1 MSFRSS
7 LRASLLVTL
16 LSLRA
21 GSAAAE
27 GAAPARAADPKA
39 QFAEAVK
46 LYKAERFADA
56 LPLFEAL
63 EKETHSPNAA
73 LYVGHCLKAL
83 GRNADAYRAY
93 ESSAKAAGSEDR
105 YAETRSAAVAELT
118 DLGLRVARLVVSP
131 VETPPGLVVK
141 VDGKPLDAAE
151 FGAHR
156 VLEAGEH
163 HVAAEAPGR
172 EPTVQDVRIE
182 GGETRTVTLSLKQ
195 PSAPASEAA
204 PAPRTESRSGLRLGG
219 FVAVGVGAAGL
230 ATFVI
235 AGLGAKSAHDDLER
249 DCAAAPC
256 LDAQHQDDAARG
268 HTLQTVANV
277 GLAAGVVSAAAGG
290 VLLYFGYKGNAP
302 AAVGWS
308 VVPGGMAASVRGHF

>member
-7 LRASLLVTL
+7 LRASLLVTFL
-16 LSLRA
+16 A
-21 GSAAAE
+21 TQAAVARAE
-27 GAAPARAADPKA
+27 GVAPAHAADPKA

-56 LPLFEAL
+56 LLLFEAL
-63 EKETHSPNAA
+63 DRETHSPNAA

-93 ESSAKAAGSEDR
+93 ESSAKAAGNDER

-141 VDGKPLDAAE
+141 VDGKPLDANE

-156 VLEAGEH
+156 VLDAGEH
-163 HVAAEAPGR
+163 HVEAEAPGR
-172 EPTVQDVRIE
+172 EPTAQDVRIE
-182 GGETRTVTLSLKQ
+182 GGETRTVTVYLKQ
-195 PSAPASEAA
+195 PRESTPEPQPAPAKD
-204 PAPRTESRSGLRLGG
+204 PRSGLRVGG

-235 AGLGAKSAHDDLER
+235 AGLGAKGARDDLER

-256 LDAQHQDDAARG
+256 LDAKHQDDADRG
-268 HTLQTVANV
+268 RTLQTVANV
-277 GLAAGVVSAAAGG
+277 GLTVGLVSAAAGG
-290 VLLYFGYKGNAP
+290 ALLYFGYKGSAP

-308 VVPGGMAASVRGHF
+308 LVPGGMAANVRGHF